1 MSFNPADQMFPTPVP
16 TVVPPKGSSSS
27 SVPQPLTALATTAQ
41 PLPTTG
47 PTGTRAGLASSG
59 TETDRGPEEGKAR
72 REAGKNRNKRLSQKA
87 KKEATRVLRSS
98 TAGGVDNAKPSV
110 TQRPVQDG
118 ASNKP
123 GKSEAAKH
131 SNI

>member
-47 PTGTRAGLASSG
+47 LTL
-59 TETDRGPEEGKAR
+59 
-72 REAGKNRNKRLSQKA
+72 
-87 KKEATRVLRSS
+87 
-98 TAGGVDNAKPSV
+98 
-110 TQRPVQDG
+110 
-118 ASNKP
+118 
-123 GKSEAAKH
+123 H
-131 SNI
+131 